1 MGRLF
6 FAAFCLCCMLTAITT
21 SAAEKEQP
29 LNYAVVKADK
39 DTRSSGR
46 TRLTLRIM
54 LAEKEQGKVVPRADQ
69 AGLTKEQLAA
79 TVIAAAKYY
88 AERTKADMV
97 GVVLDGGYGTP
108 AAHIQLA
115 RGDFAPDGRGA
126 TGSEAWTWNDLRA
139 AERGLTPEEQRD
151 GGYLPLEEMP
161 LAFAADV
168 PPVAGLNQ

>member
-6 FAAFCLCCMLTAITT
+6 FAALCLCCILTAITT
-21 SAAEKEQP
+21 SAAERGQP

-54 LAEKEQGKVVPRADQ
+54 LAEMEQGKIVPRADQ
-69 AGLTKEQLAA
+69 TGLTKEQLAA
-79 TVIAAAKYY
+79 TVVAAAKYY
-88 AERTKADMV
+88 AQHTGAHMV

-115 RGDFAPDGRGA
+115 RVNYAPDGKGA

-151 GGYLPLEEMP
+151 GGYLPLKEVP
-161 LAFAADV
+161 TAFTAEV